1 MKLTALTPIFCIVR
15 LAPDARIPAWAT
27 GGSFYSLTQTKDEL
41 SIVCEQAHVP
51 ADVEKAE
58 RDWRCLNLEG
68 PIPFGVTGV
77 VAGLSKPLAEAG
89 IGIFIVSTYDTD
101 YLLVKS
107 AEFARAV
114 STLRAAGY
122 EVAE

>member
-1 MKLTALTPIFCIVR
+1 MRLTVLAPMFAIVR
-15 LAPDARIPAWAT
+15 LAPDSRIPAWAT
-27 GGSFYSLTQTKDEL
+27 GGTFYSLTQTAEEL
-41 SIVCEQAHVP
+41 SIVCVQSHVP

-58 RDWRCLNLEG
+58 RDWRCLKLEG
-68 PIPFGVTGV
+68 PISFSVTGV
-77 VAGLSKPLAEAG
+77 VASLSKPLADAG

-107 AEFARAV
+107 ADLTRTLA
-114 STLRAAGY
+114 TLRAAGY